1 VASLRDT
8 AFRTLLQA
16 TFVINPAPKVCPPA
30 QMQPGRITSATLQ
43 RFNLKNAPCA
53 QILEPI
59 ASKIVV
65 FCDICFGVN
74 KFTFSEVIDTK
85 PKTAFRS
92 VESKNLLA
100 SWS

>member
-1 VASLRDT
+1 MKQGQKQGGQRQSAVSFT
-8 AFRTLLQA
+8 AL
-16 TFVINPAPKVCPPA
+16 TF
-30 QMQPGRITSATLQ
+30 Q
-43 RFNLKNAPCA
+43 RFNLKNASCA

-85 PKTAFRS
+85 PKT
-92 VESKNLLA
+92 
-100 SWS
+100 